1 LSGSLGR
8 ADSAAAIA
16 RLADGGDG
24 DEGKGTGKV
33 APFFKSD
40 LEALAAAADLTAL
53 GTVLRARGFLL
64 SEDATTADAIELAVR
79 RTAAARLRLLAR
91 WAGARNPLL
100 AVVFED
106 EDRRSLRAI
115 MRGAVQGAATDQ
127 RLAGLVPTPSLPERA
142 LVALAGQPTPR
153 AVAALLTAWGNAY
166 GSALLEETAG
176 TQPDLLE
183 IEQRLNRVF
192 AERAL
197 RGARRARSRLLLNYV
212 RELIDLENAC
222 AALVL
227 ASGETDIPA
236 KRAFI
241 EGGRYVALDGF
252 LESIATADAGA
263 AGRRLAV
270 ALRPAGLG
278 LAFERWA
285 GDAAEIEQRV
295 LLYRIAALHAAER
308 RDPAGPASVL
318 GFVLRLRK
326 EALELR
332 RLIWGVVLGTPLGDR
347 VGAIVS
353 A

>member
-1 LSGSLGR
+1 MKARWEDLATR
-8 ADSAAAIA
+8 A
-16 RLADGGDG
+16 RGLATHLLDR
-24 DEGKGTGKV
+24 T
-33 APFFKSD
+33 D
-40 LEALAAAADLTAL
+40 LDALAAAPDLAAL
-53 GTVLRARGFLL
+53 GTVLRTRGFLL
-64 SEDATTADAIELAVR
+64 PEDATTADAIELAVR
-79 RTAAARLRLLAR
+79 RTAAARLRVLAR

-115 MRGAVQGAATDQ
+115 MRGAVQGAGADQ
-127 RLAGLVPTPSLPERA
+127 RLAGLVPTPALPERA

-166 GSALLEETAG
+166 GSAVLEETAG

-183 IEQRLNRVF
+183 IEHRLNRVF

-197 RGARRARSRLLLNYV
+197 YGARRARSPLLLSYV
-212 RELIDLENAC
+212 REVIDLENAC

-227 ASGETDIPA
+227 ASRDADIPA

-241 EGGRYVALDGF
+241 EGGHYLTLDVF
-252 LESIATADAGA
+252 LESVATADAGA

-285 GDAAEIEQRV
+285 GDAAEIERR
-295 LLYRIAALHAAER
+295 LLLHRIAALRAAER

-318 GFVLRLRK
+318 GFVLRLRA

-332 RLIWGVVLGTPLGDR
+332 RLIWGVALGAPHGDIA
-347 VGAIVS
+347 GALVS
-353 A
+353 V